1 MGSCT
6 ADCGSLFRCTAVGE
20 ADVAEKEIYHTGS
33 KEHQSLLLRSIQ
45 EKWFKEIRALELDS
59 KAFFICWGH
68 YTIMKSLI
76 TSSDM

>member
-6 ADCGSLFRCTAVGE
+6 ADCGSLFRCIAVGE

-45 EKWFKEIRALELDS
+45 EKRFKEIES
-59 KAFFICWGH
+59 VN
-68 YTIMKSLI
+68 
-76 TSSDM
+76 

>member
-45 EKWFKEIRALELDS
+45 EKRFKEIRALELDPRL
-59 KAFFICWGH
+59 FYLLGPLYNH
-68 YTIMKSLI
+68 EI
-76 TSSDM
+76 THHII

>member
-6 ADCGSLFRCTAVGE
+6 AECGSMVRCTAVGE

-45 EKWFKEIRALELDS
+45 EKRFKEIRALELDS
-59 KAFFICWGH
+59 KAFLFVGAI
-68 YTIMKSLI
+68 IQS
-76 TSSDM
+76 

>member
-45 EKWFKEIRALELDS
+45 EKWFKEIRRV
-59 KAFFICWGH
+59 CH
-68 YTIMKSLI
+68 KSMTHPFSI
-76 TSSDM
+76 YEST